1 MHIVHMHVY
10 VHALKYAQ
18 NLHEF
23 TVFEFYRGFPNT
35 CANSQTHRGVIFR
48 ARLRN
53 AAMWENTSQ
62 CKQNFTRQA
71 LVPRPESRAALLTSL
86 WEKERRRG
94 SKGERAVRWDQ
105 TGHDERNRKLDESK
119 NQARARRKENIRRAL
134 QGWLKIRV
142 LREVA

>member
-1 MHIVHMHVY
+1 MSMHLNMHKMWMNSQS
-10 VHALKYAQ
+10 L
-18 NLHEF
+18 
-23 TVFEFYRGFPNT
+23 RGFPNT
-35 CANSQTHRGVIFR
+35 CANSQTQRGVIFR

-71 LVPRPESRAALLTSL
+71 LVPRLESRAALLTCP
-86 WEKERRRG
+86 WEEERRRG
-94 SKGERAVRWDQ
+94 SKRERAVRWDQ
-105 TGHDERNRKLDESK
+105 TGRDERNRKLDESK

-142 LREVA
+142 FREVVYRVGEKMKVKN